1 MKVLVVGTGGSIVS
15 GISTAADEMVRTL
28 PGLGHGAQR
37 FNAGERMRRR
47 PRAVNLENVTSAL
60 SDAAA
65 VAREARRAHIDA
77 VWIHAFGVPTLSA
90 LRTLA
95 LVVGA
100 RLVGRPAVVQF
111 HAFGLETFVA
121 DGGPVLRTAIR
132 ALAVVAGAMVVEHEP
147 AAEALRS
154 MTGDAH
160 VRVLNNWVDVPD
172 EAPPLPAQPPLRLVF
187 VGGLVRRKGAAQ
199 IIEAMRALDD
209 VPVELRLVGG
219 AGEDGPAALES
230 LHAAADDL
238 VLAGRVTFAG
248 EKDPAGVRAELRAG
262 HLFVLAS
269 DAEGMPLA
277 MLEAM
282 AEGRATLVTDA
293 GNMRTIV
300 EETGCGWVLPDREPA
315 TIAAHVRRIAADPA
329 ALAAASAAAW
339 RAASTRYSAGARQG
353 EIDGILQGVTGQRLH
368 RQRRHGVDAR
378 FRRVLAVSRR
388 GSPDS
393 GQ

>member
-28 PGLGHGAQR
+28 PAFGHEAQR
-37 FNAGERMRRR
+37 LNAGEQMRRR
-47 PRAVNLENVTSAL
+47 PRAVNLENVASAV
-60 SDAAA
+60 SDAVA
-65 VAREARRAHIDA
+65 VAREARRSRIDA

-95 LVVGA
+95 TVIGA
-100 RLVGRPAVVQF
+100 RVGGRPAVVQY
-111 HAFGLETFVA
+111 HAFGLESFA
-121 DGGPVLRTAIR
+121 AEGGPLLRRSLR
-132 ALAVVAGAMVVEHEP
+132 AVSRLAGAVVVLHEP
-147 AAEALRS
+147 AAEALRDIS
-154 MTGDAH
+154 PGATIH
-160 VRVLNNWVDVPD
+160 VLHNWVDVPE
-172 EAPPLPAQPPLRLVF
+172 EAPPLPPQPPLRMVF
-187 VGGLVRRKGAAQ
+187 VGGLVRRKGAPQ
-199 IIEAMRALDD
+199 IIEAMRALED

-219 AGEDGPAALES
+219 AGEDGPAAWAS
-230 LHAAADDL
+230 LRAAADDL
-238 VLAGRVTFAG
+238 VVAGRVSFAG

-293 GNMRTIV
+293 GNMRAIV

-329 ALAAASAAAW
+329 ALASASTAAW
-339 RAASTRYSAGARQG
+339 RAATTRYSSAARRG
-353 EIDGILQGVTGQRLH
+353 EIDGILESLPSKKVAPRNGRSTAPGKTSTIVR
-368 RQRRHGVDAR
+368 
-378 FRRVLAVSRR
+378 
-388 GSPDS
+388 
-393 GQ
+393 

>member
-1 MKVLVVGTGGSIVS
+1 
-15 GISTAADEMVRTL
+15 
-28 PGLGHGAQR
+28 
-37 FNAGERMRRR
+37 MRRR

-60 SDAAA
+60 ADAAA
-65 VAREARRAHIDA
+65 VAREARRSHIDA

-95 LVVGA
+95 LVLGA
-100 RLVGRPAVVQF
+100 RSVGRPAVVQF
-111 HAFGLETFVA
+111 HAFGLEAFVA
-121 DGGPVLRTAIR
+121 DGGPVLRNAIR
-132 ALAVVAGAMVVEHEP
+132 TLAAVAGAIVVEHEP

-154 MTGDAH
+154 MSGDTH
-160 VRVLNNWVDVPD
+160 VYVLNNWVDVPD
-172 EAPPLPAQPPLRLVF
+172 EAPPLPARPPLRLVF
-187 VGGLVRRKGAAQ
+187 VGGLVRRKGAPQ
-199 IIEAMRALDD
+199 IIEAMRALED

-230 LHAAADDL
+230 LHAATNDL
-238 VLAGRVTFAG
+238 VQAGRISFAG
-248 EKDPAGVRAELRAG
+248 EKDPAGVRTELRSG

-315 TIAAHVRRIAADPA
+315 TIAAHVRRIVADPI

-339 RAASTRYSAGARQG
+339 QAATARYSAGARRA
-353 EIDGILQGVTGQRLH
+353 EIDGILASLRPKGL
-368 RQRRHGVDAR
+368 RRRVGRGKRHSTTPA
-378 FRRVLAVSRR
+378 FRR
-388 GSPDS
+388 
-393 GQ
+393 Q